1 MYIDI
6 TNNKTI
12 IDKIKATDF
21 NSTVLLFVAETDKEE
36 IPGLI
41 KNLNEAGIKF
51 LGGIFPKLIVE
62 NEVKEQG
69 VVVNFIKNE
78 VSRFRVE
85 NLKEKDYEIPT
96 LNLSRETNYCTFTL
110 VDGLT
115 GNISHYLSELYRSFG
130 NYCTYLGGGSG
141 SLSLE
146 QQPCVFDNDGFYMN
160 AAVTI
165 VFESNVSIGVKHG
178 WQKIEGP
185 IIATKTDKNVIKEL
199 NWRKAFDIYKEAVE
213 EDAETEIRADNFFDI
228 AKAYPFGMIKE
239 NSESIVRDP
248 IATNEKGELICVGEV
263 MENTVVDIL
272 KGNKDNLIAS
282 ATEAAQ
288 LALKDAKAVNNVLIV
303 DCISRVLFLED
314 NFSEELH
321 NVSSV
326 IKKEF
331 SNIEISGAL
340 TLGEISSYHGYL
352 EFLNKTLVVGL
363 FS

>member
-1 MYIDI
+1 MYIDS
-6 TNNKTI
+6 TKVSNI
-12 IDKIKATDF
+12 IDKIKTTDP
-21 NSTVLLFVAETDKEE
+21 NSTVLLFIAETDKHK
-36 IPGLI
+36 IPELI
-41 KNLNEAGIKF
+41 RELNKADIKF
-51 LGGIFPKLIVE
+51 LGGIFPKLIYE

-78 VSRFRVE
+78 VSLFRVE
-85 NLKEKDYEIPT
+85 NLKEKNYEIPT

-165 VFESNVSIGVKHG
+165 VFKANVSIGVKHG
-178 WQKIEGP
+178 WEKIEGP

-213 EDAETEIRADNFFDI
+213 QDAKTEIRADNFFDI

-248 IATNEKGELICVGEV
+248 IATNDKGELICVGEV

-272 KGNKDNLIAS
+272 KGNNDNLIAS
-282 ATEAAQ
+282 ATQAAQ
-288 LALKDAKAVNNVLIV
+288 LALKDAHEVNNVLIV
-303 DCISRVLFLED
+303 DCISRVLFLEE
-314 NFSEELH
+314 NFSKELN
-321 NVSSV
+321 NVSST
-326 IKKEF
+326 IKNEF
-331 SNIEISGAL
+331 SNVAISGAL
-340 TLGEISSYHGYL
+340 TLGEISSYNGYL

-363 FS
+363 FN